1 MEQNKVKNY
10 FEDIAQEFDNIYDNE
25 GTSITKITNKLFR
38 KSLYERMP
46 ISLEECGDINGKTII
61 DIGCGS
67 GRLCYLLA
75 KENASKVVGV
85 DYSQQMIDI
94 AREFVKKKD
103 LKKKIQFE
111 CVDFFTKYEL
121 KEKFDISIALGVFD
135 YLQFP
140 EKFLEKMKSV
150 TKDKIIASYP
160 ARYAFQAPIR
170 RVWLYT
176 RKCPVYFYTESQLQK
191 IHENVG
197 LKEIKII
204 KTPLNS
210 LIPTGYVVSA
220 RV

>member
-1 MEQNKVKNY
+1 MEQNKVKSY

-25 GTSITKITNKLFR
+25 GTAITKITNKLFR

-46 ISLEECGDINGKTII
+46 ISLEECGDIKNKTII

-67 GRLCYLLA
+67 GRLCYILA
-75 KENASKVVGV
+75 KENALKVTGV

-94 AREFVKKKD
+94 AKDFVSKKGFQEKVE
-103 LKKKIQFE
+103 LKCI
-111 CVDFFTKYEL
+111 DFFTKFETDNL
-121 KEKFDISIALGVFD
+121 FDISIALGVFD
-135 YLQFP
+135 YIQNP
-140 EKFLEKMKSV
+140 KKFLLKMKSV
-150 TKDKIIASYP
+150 TQEKIIASYP
-160 ARYAFQAPIR
+160 AKYAFQAPIR
-170 RVWLYT
+170 RVWLYS
-176 RKCPVYFYTESQLQK
+176 RKCPVFFYTESQLQNLY
-191 IHENVG
+191 EELG

>member
-1 MEQNKVKNY
+1 MDENKVKNY

-46 ISLEECGDINGKTII
+46 ISLGECGDIKDKTII

-85 DYSQQMIDI
+85 DYSQKMIDI
-94 AREFVKKKD
+94 AKKFVKKKD
-103 LKKKIQFE
+103 LEEKIQFE
-111 CVDFFTKYEL
+111 CVDFFAKYET

-135 YLQFP
+135 YLQNP
-140 EKFLEKMKSV
+140 EKFLDKMKMV
-150 TKDKIIASYP
+150 TKEKIIVSYP
-160 ARYAFQAPIR
+160 AKYAFQAPIR
-170 RVWLYT
+170 KVWLYS
-176 RKCPVYFYTESQLQK
+176 RKCPVFFYTEPQLQR
-191 IHENVG
+191 IYENAR
-197 LKEIKII
+197 LKEIKIM

>member
-1 MEQNKVKNY
+1 MDENKVKNY

-25 GTSITKITNKLFR
+25 GTLITKITNKLFR

-46 ISLEECGDINGKTII
+46 ISLGECGDIKNKTII

-85 DYSQQMIDI
+85 DYSQKMIDI
-94 AREFVKKKD
+94 AKKFVKKKD
-103 LKKKIQFE
+103 LEEKIQFE
-111 CVDFFTKYEL
+111 CVDFFAKYET

-135 YLQFP
+135 YLQNP
-140 EKFLEKMKSV
+140 EKFLDKIKRV
-150 TKDKIIASYP
+150 TKEKIIVSYP
-160 ARYAFQAPIR
+160 AKYAFQAPIR
-170 RVWLYT
+170 RVWLYS
-176 RKCPVYFYTESQLQK
+176 RKCPVFFYTEPQLQR
-191 IHENVG
+191 IYENAG
-197 LKEIKII
+197 LKEIKIM

>member
-1 MEQNKVKNY
+1 MKQNEVKNY

-25 GTSITKITNKLFR
+25 GTTVTKITNKLFR

-46 ISLEECGDINGKTII
+46 ISLEECVKIKVKSII

-75 KENASKVVGV
+75 KVNASKIVGV

-94 AREFVKKKD
+94 AEKFVKNKGHEE
-103 LKKKIQFE
+103 KIQFQ
-111 CVDFFTKYEL
+111 CVDFFTKYET
-121 KEKFDISIALGVFD
+121 KEKFDISLALGVFD

-140 EKFLEKMKSV
+140 EKFLEKMKMV
-150 TKDKIIASYP
+150 TNGKIIASFP

-176 RKCPVYFYTESQLQK
+176 RKCPVYFYTEPQLQR
-191 IHENVG
+191 IFENVG

-220 RV
+220 KV

>member
-25 GTSITKITNKLFR
+25 GTAVTKITNKLFR

-46 ISLEECGDINGKTII
+46 ISLEECGDLNNQTII

-94 AREFVKKKD
+94 AKEFVKNKGHEE
-103 LKKKIQFE
+103 KIQFE
-111 CVDFFTKYEL
+111 CVDFFTKYQTN
-121 KEKFDISIALGVFD
+121 EKFNISIALGVFD

-150 TKDKIIASYP
+150 TKGKIIASFP

-191 IHENVG
+191 IYEGVG

-220 RV
+220 KV

>member
-1 MEQNKVKNY
+1 MDENKVKNY

-25 GTSITKITNKLFR
+25 GTLITKITNKLFR
-38 KSLYERMP
+38 KSLYERIP
-46 ISLEECGDINGKTII
+46 ISLEECGDIKDKTII

-94 AREFVKKKD
+94 AKEFVKKKD
-103 LKKKIQFE
+103 LEEKIQFE
-111 CVDFFTKYEL
+111 CVDFFVKYET

-135 YLQFP
+135 YLQNP
-140 EKFLEKMKSV
+140 EKFLDKMKMV
-150 TKDKIIASYP
+150 TKEKIIVSYP
-160 ARYAFQAPIR
+160 AKYAFQAPIR
-170 RVWLYT
+170 RVWLYS
-176 RKCPVYFYTESQLQK
+176 RKCPVFFYTEPQLQR
-191 IHENVG
+191 IYENAG
-197 LKEIKII
+197 LKEIKIM

>member
-1 MEQNKVKNY
+1 MDENKVKNY

-25 GTSITKITNKLFR
+25 GTLITKITNKLFR
-38 KSLYERMP
+38 KSLYERIP
-46 ISLEECGDINGKTII
+46 ISLEECGDIKDKTII

-94 AREFVKKKD
+94 AKEFVKKKD
-103 LKKKIQFE
+103 LEEKIQFE
-111 CVDFFTKYEL
+111 CVDFFVKYET

-135 YLQFP
+135 YLQNP
-140 EKFLEKMKSV
+140 EKFLDKIKRV
-150 TKDKIIASYP
+150 TKEKIIVSYP
-160 ARYAFQAPIR
+160 AKYAFQAPIR
-170 RVWLYT
+170 KVWLYS
-176 RKCPVYFYTESQLQK
+176 RKCPVFFYTEPQLQR
-191 IHENVG
+191 IYENAG
-197 LKEIKII
+197 LKEIKIM

>member
-1 MEQNKVKNY
+1 MEQNKVKSY

-25 GTSITKITNKLFR
+25 GTAITKITNKLFR

-46 ISLEECGDINGKTII
+46 IALEECGDIENKTII

-67 GRLCYLLA
+67 GRLCYILA
-75 KENASKVVGV
+75 KENAFKVTGV

-94 AREFVKKKD
+94 AKDFVSKKGFQEKID
-103 LKKKIQFE
+103 LQCI
-111 CVDFFTKYEL
+111 DFFTKFETDNQ
-121 KEKFDISIALGVFD
+121 FDISIALGVFD
-135 YLQFP
+135 YLQNP
-140 EKFLEKMKSV
+140 KKFLLKMKSV
-150 TKDKIIASYP
+150 TKEKIIASYP
-160 ARYAFQAPIR
+160 AKYAFQAPIR
-170 RVWLYT
+170 RVWLYS
-176 RKCPVYFYTESQLQK
+176 RKCPVFFYTESQLK
-191 IHENVG
+191 NLYEGIG

>member
-25 GTSITKITNKLFR
+25 GTTITKITNKLFR

-46 ISLEECGDINGKTII
+46 ISLEECEDINNKTII

-94 AREFVKKKD
+94 AKEFVKNKGHEE
-103 LKKKIQFE
+103 KIQFQ
-111 CVDFFTKYEL
+111 CVDFFTKYQTN
-121 KEKFDISIALGVFD
+121 EKFDISIALGVFD

-150 TKDKIIASYP
+150 TKGKIIASYP

-191 IHENVG
+191 IYESVG
-197 LKEIKII
+197 LKKIKII

-210 LIPTGYVVSA
+210 VIPTGYVVSA
-220 RV
+220 KV

>member
-1 MEQNKVKNY
+1 MNKRRLKQCFNKAADTYQNYNQV
-10 FEDIAQEFDNIYDNE
+10 QENILGWVLNLISTYSNIH
-25 GTSITKITNKLFR
+25 SIV
-38 KSLYERMP
+38 
-46 ISLEECGDINGKTII
+46 

-75 KENASKVVGV
+75 KENPSKVVGV

-94 AREFVKKKD
+94 AKEFVKNKGHEE
-103 LKKKIQFE
+103 KIQFE
-111 CVDFFTKYEL
+111 CVDFFTKYQTN
-121 KEKFDISIALGVFD
+121 EKFDISIALGVFD

-150 TKDKIIASYP
+150 TKGKIIASYP

-176 RKCPVYFYTESQLQK
+176 RKCPVYFYTESRLQK
-191 IHENVG
+191 IYESVG

-210 LIPTGYVVSA
+210 VIPTGYVVSA
-220 RV
+220 KV

>member
-1 MEQNKVKNY
+1 MKHNEVKNY

-25 GTSITKITNKLFR
+25 GTAITKITNKLFR

-46 ISLEECGDINGKTII
+46 ISLKECGNIKEKSII

-94 AREFVKKKD
+94 AEKFVKNKGHEE
-103 LKKKIQFE
+103 KIQFQ
-111 CVDFFTKYEL
+111 CVDFFTKYET

-140 EKFLEKMKSV
+140 EKFLEKMKLV
-150 TKDKIIASYP
+150 TKDKIIASFP

-176 RKCPVYFYTESQLQK
+176 RKCPVYFYTEPQLQK
-191 IHENVG
+191 IYENVG

-210 LIPTGYVVSA
+210 LIPTGYVVTA

>member
-1 MEQNKVKNY
+1 MDENKVKNY

-25 GTSITKITNKLFR
+25 GTLITKITNKLFR
-38 KSLYERMP
+38 KSLYERIP
-46 ISLEECGDINGKTII
+46 ISLEECGDIKDKTII

-94 AREFVKKKD
+94 AKEFVKKKD
-103 LKKKIQFE
+103 LEEKIQFE
-111 CVDFFTKYEL
+111 CVDFFVKYET

-135 YLQFP
+135 YLQNP
-140 EKFLEKMKSV
+140 EKFLDKIKRV
-150 TKDKIIASYP
+150 TKEKIIVSYP
-160 ARYAFQAPIR
+160 AKYAFQAPIR
-170 RVWLYT
+170 RVWLYS
-176 RKCPVYFYTESQLQK
+176 RKCPVFFYTEPQLQR
-191 IHENVG
+191 IYENAG
-197 LKEIKII
+197 LKEIKIM

>member
-1 MEQNKVKNY
+1 MDENKVKNY

-25 GTSITKITNKLFR
+25 GTLITKITNKLFR
-38 KSLYERMP
+38 KSLYERIP
-46 ISLEECGDINGKTII
+46 ISLEECGDIKDKTII

-94 AREFVKKKD
+94 AKEFVKKKD
-103 LKKKIQFE
+103 LEEKIQFE
-111 CVDFFTKYEL
+111 CVDFFVKYET

-135 YLQFP
+135 YLQNP
-140 EKFLEKMKSV
+140 EKFLDKMKMV
-150 TKDKIIASYP
+150 TKEKIIVSYP
-160 ARYAFQAPIR
+160 AKYAFQAPIR
-170 RVWLYT
+170 KVWLYS
-176 RKCPVYFYTESQLQK
+176 RKCPVFFYTEPQLQR
-191 IHENVG
+191 IYENAG
-197 LKEIKII
+197 LKEIKIM

>member
-25 GTSITKITNKLFR
+25 GTAITKITNKLFR

-46 ISLEECGDINGKTII
+46 ISLEECGDLNNQTII

-75 KENASKVVGV
+75 KENASKVVGI

-94 AREFVKKKD
+94 AKEFVKNKGHEE
-103 LKKKIQFE
+103 KIQFE
-111 CVDFFTKYEL
+111 CVDFFTKYETN
-121 KEKFDISIALGVFD
+121 EKFDISIALGVFD

-150 TKDKIIASYP
+150 TKGKIIASFP

-191 IHENVG
+191 IYEDIG

-220 RV
+220 KA

>member
-25 GTSITKITNKLFR
+25 GTAITKITNKLFR

-46 ISLEECGDINGKTII
+46 ISLEECGDLNNKIII

-75 KENASKVVGV
+75 KENASKVVGI

-94 AREFVKKKD
+94 AKEFVKNKGHEE
-103 LKKKIQFE
+103 KIQFE
-111 CVDFFTKYEL
+111 CVDFFTKYETN
-121 KEKFDISIALGVFD
+121 EKFDISIALGVFD

-150 TKDKIIASYP
+150 TKGKIIASFP

-191 IHENVG
+191 IYEDIG

-220 RV
+220 KA